1 MKKTL
6 LVLSFGAFAIASFAG
21 GIVHN
26 TNQSASFIRMPARD
40 ASLGL
45 DGVFY
50 NPAGLTQ
57 LKDGFHLSLNN
68 QYITQTRK
76 IYTNFPGLNRDA
88 FEGSVVAPLF
98 PSVYAAYK
106 TGKLAFSLGF
116 NPVGGGGSALFEDG
130 LPSFEMQVAGIP
142 GSLSNAGIQTTKYS
156 FDTEFEGKSVF
167 YGIQA
172 GASYQVNEILSVSL
186 GLRYVMLNNSYTGHL
201 SDIMINPVFP
211 ALNYTGEMVSAPVFF
226 GEFSG
231 YLGNVSANLGAVGSS
246 LQPVLDGGGGNVPLS
261 NGTSAGLTAQEVAT
275 LQGTITALGGD
286 PSSMTIAE
294 AQGFFIAAS
303 ANYAANSE
311 AMAGNA
317 AATQDKEVDAS
328 QSGTGIVPIIGVN
341 LKFERFNVGLKYEHK
356 ASIKVKNSTKVDDVG
371 LYPDKAEVPSD
382 LPAMFTAGIGFEATK
397 KLNISAGL
405 HYYFDKS
412 AEYGKKLEG
421 EYVKN
426 DKVMDKNFWEFAL
439 GLEYAINEKWLV
451 SAGYLRTQTGVMDLY
466 QTDLSHSLSTNS
478 IAAGL
483 RYMVNEKIGIN
494 LGAMNTA
501 YVEDSRDFPAA
512 APLPAYTETY
522 NRSAFTMA
530 LGIDI
535 SF

>member
-211 ALNYTGEMVSAPVFF
+211 ALNYTGEMVPAKDFF
-226 GEFSG
+226 DAMSVMFQGLSG
-231 YLGNVSANLGAVGSS
+231 IAGS
-246 LQPVLDGGGGNVPLS
+246 LEPLVAGGGGS
-261 NGTSAGLTAQEVAT
+261 LT
-275 LQGTITALGGD
+275 
-286 PSSMTIAE
+286 
-294 AQGFFIAAS
+294 
-303 ANYAANSE
+303 
-311 AMAGNA
+311 
-317 AATQDKEVDAS
+317 
-328 QSGTGIVPIIGVN
+328 
-341 LKFERFNVGLKYEHK
+341 
-356 ASIKVKNSTKVDDVG
+356 
-371 LYPDKAEVPSD
+371 
-382 LPAMFTAGIGFEATK
+382 
-397 KLNISAGL
+397 
-405 HYYFDKS
+405 
-412 AEYGKKLEG
+412 LEQ
-421 EYVKN
+421 
-426 DKVMDKNFWEFAL
+426 A
-439 GLEYAINEKWLV
+439 
-451 SAGYLRTQTGVMDLY
+451 
-466 QTDLSHSLSTNS
+466 
-478 IAAGL
+478 
-483 RYMVNEKIGIN
+483 
-494 LGAMNTA
+494 
-501 YVEDSRDFPAA
+501 
-512 APLPAYTETY
+512 
-522 NRSAFTMA
+522 
-530 LGIDI
+530 
-535 SF
+535 

>member
-6 LVLSFGAFAIASFAG
+6 LVLSFGAFAITSLAG

-45 DGVFY
+45 DGVYY

-76 IYTNFPGLNRDA
+76 IYTNFPGLNRDG
-88 FEGSVVAPLF
+88 FEGNVVAPLF

-116 NPVGGGGSALFEDG
+116 NPIGGGGSALFEDG

-167 YGIQA
+167 YGIQG
-172 GASYQVNEILSVSL
+172 GASYKINDIVSVSV
-186 GLRYVMLNNSYTGHL
+186 GLRFVMMNNHYQGYL
-201 SDIMINPVFP
+201 KNIQINPTFP
-211 ALNYTGEMVSAPVFF
+211 VLG
-226 GEFSG
+226 FSG
-231 YLGNVSANLGAVGSS
+231 SMVPAKDFFNAMSGMFQGLAGIAGS
-246 LQPVLDGGGGNVPLS
+246 LEPLVAGGGGSLTLEQAQQAGYLTSEDVASIAGGFALINSTIDPMTLS
-261 NGTSAGLTAQEVAT
+261 VEQIQGAYSAATPIFVSQQET
-275 LQGTITALGGD
+275 
-286 PSSMTIAE
+286 
-294 AQGFFIAAS
+294 
-303 ANYAANSE
+303 
-311 AMAGNA
+311 MAGNA
-317 AATQDKEVDAS
+317 AATRDKEVDAA

-341 LKFERFNVGLKYEHK
+341 LKFERFNIGLKYEHK

-382 LPAMFTAGIGFEATK
+382 LPAMFTAGIGFDATE
-397 KLNISAGL
+397 KLKVSAGL
-405 HYYFDKS
+405 HYYFDKN
-412 AEYGKKLEG
+412 AEYGKKLDG

-501 YVEDSRDFPAA
+501 YVEDTRDFPAA
-512 APLPAYTETY
+512 SPLPQYTETY
-522 NRSAFTMA
+522 NRSAFTVA

>member
-6 LVLSFGAFAIASFAG
+6 LILSFGAFAIASFAG

-45 DGVFY
+45 DGVYY

-68 QYITQTRK
+68 QYIIQTRK
-76 IYTNFPGLNRDA
+76 IYTSFPGLNRDG
-88 FEGSVVAPLF
+88 FEGNVVAPLF

-116 NPVGGGGSALFEDG
+116 NPIGGGGSALFEDG

-142 GSLSNAGIQTTKYS
+142 GALSNGGIQTTKYS

-172 GASYQVNEILSVSL
+172 GASYQVNEVLSVSL
-186 GLRYVMLNNSYTGHL
+186 GLRYVMLNNNYKGHL
-201 SDIMINPVFP
+201 SDIMINPLFP
-211 ALNYTGEMVSAPVFF
+211 ALNYTGEMVPAKDFF
-226 GEFSG
+226 DAMSVMFQGLSG
-231 YLGNVSANLGAVGSS
+231 IAGS
-246 LQPVLDGGGGNVPLS
+246 LEPLVAGGGGSLTLEQAQQAGYLTSEDVESIAGGFALINSSIDPMTLS
-261 NGTSAGLTAQEVAT
+261 VEQIQGAYSAATPVFVAQ
-275 LQGTITALGGD
+275 Q
-286 PSSMTIAE
+286 
-294 AQGFFIAAS
+294 Q
-303 ANYAANSE
+303 

-439 GLEYAINEKWLV
+439 GLEYALTDKWLV

-494 LGAMNTA
+494 LGAMNTS
-501 YVEDSRDFPAA
+501 YVEDTRDFPAA

-522 NRSAFTMA
+522 NRSAFTVA
-530 LGIDI
+530 LGVDI